1 MNTKQ
6 INAANADELM
16 EQREQS
22 QACLGYA
29 ESRQKKTEGQKIMQL
44 YETAFPED
52 EQIPWDD
59 LVRLVGEMPLDFTAY
74 YDGEAFD
81 GFTIVYP
88 RKSFNRRTKQGQ
100 SGTCSS
106 YALQGEGRPKVN
118 WFWYF
123 AVREELRG
131 KGFSQQIL
139 TQLIERYKGQ
149 PFALDMESTTQ
160 VCDNLEQRK
169 RRQAFYLRNGF
180 RDTNVYR
187 TYNDITMTIMMRG
200 EGTFTMQDWDDLIH
214 ELQQFWWPEDIK
226 EE

>member
-1 MNTKQ
+1 MRVLRYCIVTRQ
-6 INAANADELM
+6 ITATNADELM

-29 ESRQKKTEGQKIMQL
+29 ESRQKKTEGQKIKQL

-59 LVRLVGEMPLDFTAY
+59 LMRLIWEIPLDFTAY
-74 YDGEAFD
+74 YDGEDFI
-81 GFTIVYP
+81 GFTIVYQ
-88 RKSFNRRTKQGQ
+88 RKSF
-100 SGTCSS
+100 
-106 YALQGEGRPKVN
+106 N

-131 KGFSQQIL
+131 KGYGQQIL

-149 PFALDMESTTQ
+149 PFVLDMESTTQ
-160 VCDNLEQRK
+160 VCDNLEERRK
-169 RRQAFYLRNGF
+169 RQAFYLRNGF
-180 RDTNVYR
+180 KDTNVYR

-200 EGTFTMQDWDDLIH
+200 EGTFTMQDWDDIVQ
-214 ELQQFWWPEDIK
+214 ELQKFWWPDDIK
-226 EE
+226 EG

>member
-1 MNTKQ
+1 MKTIQ
-6 INAANADELM
+6 ITVSHADELM

-22 QACLGYA
+22 QTCFGYA
-29 ESRQKKTEGQKIMQL
+29 EIPEQSSPTRSLSRLKKTEVQKIKQL

-59 LVRLVGEMPLDFTAY
+59 LMRLIGEMPLDFTAY
-74 YDGEAFD
+74 YDGEAFI

-88 RKSFNRRTKQGQ
+88 RKSF
-100 SGTCSS
+100 
-106 YALQGEGRPKVN
+106 N

-131 KGFSQQIL
+131 KGYGQRILSQL
-139 TQLIERYKGQ
+139 LDNYEDQ
-149 PFALDMESTTQ
+149 PFVLDMESTTQ
-160 VCDNLEQRK
+160 VCDNLEERRK
-169 RRQAFYLRNGF
+169 RQAFYLRNGF

-200 EGTFTMQDWDDLIH
+200 EGTFTMQDWDDIIH
-214 ELQQFWWPEDIK
+214 ELQQFWWPDDIK
-226 EE
+226 EGL